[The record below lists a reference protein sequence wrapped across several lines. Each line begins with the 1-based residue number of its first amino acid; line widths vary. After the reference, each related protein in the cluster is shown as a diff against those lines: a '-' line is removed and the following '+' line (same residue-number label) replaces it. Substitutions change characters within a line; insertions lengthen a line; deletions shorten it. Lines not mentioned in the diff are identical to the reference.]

1 MNKRQKVRRDL
12 LKILGSIPVGLAVGC
27 SPKEPDAFN
36 ARSVGTGDAAVGVLA
51 KSVGHW
57 TEKEATQAAAFTD
70 RLIASPGGQFYLGEG
85 ASLVT
90 GIAQKLGATSASSS
104 IDLTAFSGDEKEV
117 LLRFI
122 QQFYSYLE
130 IRNQLCGEPVFGE
143 CQADPLY
150 YTRLT

>member
-1 MNKRQKVRRDL
+1 MNQQRRVRRDL

-27 SPKEPDAFN
+27 SPKQPDSFDSGSAT
-36 ARSVGTGDAAVGVLA
+36 ADDTAVSVLV
-51 KSVGHW
+51 KSIGHW
-57 TEKEATQAAAFTD
+57 TEKDAAQAAAFTD
-70 RLIASPGGQFYLGEG
+70 RLIASPSGQFYLSEG

-90 GIAQKLGATSASSS
+90 GIAQKLGATATSSS
-104 IDLTAFSGDEKEV
+104 IDLAAFSTDEKEV

-130 IRNQLCGEPVFGE
+130 IRNQLAGEPVFGE
-143 CQADPLY
+143 CQAAPLF